1 MERQD
6 LVKFLEYSGK
16 DPSRLIFEDE
26 LTGIYNRRFL
36 LHYLRSK
43 ISWNHL
49 AEQPV
54 SLIMLDLD
62 YFKQINDNYG
72 HEAGD
77 RALIWIA
84 SLLKNIAGQQ
94 GLPIRYAGDEFMI
107 LMPQSS
113 NEASLKLGLH
123 LLQQVREN
131 PFQLDE
137 QNESIK
143 ITISLGIASAPDDA
157 RNGKSLIRQADT
169 ALYSAKKN
177 GRDRL
182 VNATEVNPEEVFA
195 KTAIYQLGEI
205 KIVGR
210 GRQLAVVADALKKF
224 SMRQS
229 QFIIA
234 EGAAGMGKSEFLE
247 AIRHNL
253 ARSKTRQAKVT
264 GISQE
269 MFRPYYLA
277 VKIIIAILNQREDKG
292 KEELKNL
299 TPKELAYLSR
309 ILPQIGAD
317 EAILADEDDSTRREG
332 IFTTL
337 VRFIPKIIN
346 SRPLVLFIDDLHFS
360 DEASLLLLRRL
371 IINRDNPIF
380 VCSTAMATE
389 ETIKEGQ
396 SVPLDRFYADHNQ
409 DLGIRKFKLE
419 SLTHVDIAKHMHGL
433 FPNVRMPKNFTKD
446 LAEITNGNPLFANE
460 ILRKLVLDQKIT
472 LMGQQWVVQSVEEG
486 YLPMSLEEIVTQK
499 IAALDEDSRQV
510 LDQVSA
516 LGEDVSLSM
525 LIGSSAQM
533 EAKVLEFIDK
543 AASQGLLKSAYQFN
557 DEVVRFLGKRILD
570 ITYGAIE
577 PKRKEEIHQRIGNY
591 HESLYQQQILP
602 SAATLAYHFKRS
614 SDKEKAGNYER
625 ILAAS
630 NSRNFNAEEAVLYS
644 GEELVEDQAT
654 DVPLNPEDITLVPK
668 FIRDFMVAVRN
679 IKLYPPGS
687 KSIVG
692 GIRQSKE
699 SLEKILENNEILNLS
714 QIKQALVVNGQ
725 KMDISEF
732 KVVAEGFLQFLNR
745 YDLKGIA
752 FKTDL
757 TESEMEVLVEA
768 FGRTQQKMFDEHFW
782 VRFSRE
788 NQLEHIE
795 LKQMRYAMR
804 GKKESTSPQREIGNS
819 AESDPKKKDTG
830 QPSAGLDYE
839 DLRLIPGIFKGL
851 LGASRIIKL
860 YPLKSK
866 AVYSAIDQLME
877 TLRSFFIRQKLLTLS
892 NAGHTLLVNGERIDI
907 SGFKK
912 FAVGFLKFLD
922 HIGLTSL
929 TFLENMNIKELEIFI
944 GALGDLPA
952 EGVEGE
958 FWKNFVKTQELT
970 GILFDK
976 HIYDIR
982 VAKTPG
988 DVQTGSGL
996 SLVETMIPVTHI
1008 SQEEPIPEENF
1019 EDFLAKF
1026 SDSIREWFHKGEQV
1040 EIQQATIRLYLG
1052 FQERD
1057 LPIREKVINI
1067 CRGLQ
1072 EGLAPAIQIDFAKFL
1087 TAPLLDAFS
1096 KENDPQIIVEMA
1108 ALLNRLVVNLIQF
1121 VEYPLA
1127 ARILSHLQRRHQQL
1141 METQDPRTQML
1152 TKSLEIRLNPATEK
1166 LLVADL
1172 KSGESSR
1179 QRNAAHLLESLGQV
1193 SIPLLIDII
1202 KQEDDYRARQ
1212 TAATLLEKQGPK
1224 AVERLKRLLVLEIT
1238 PEERSRILDVIDVLT
1253 GNLMTELVHA
1263 LGDENSQVRLAAFR
1277 LAERLKDP
1285 RVTSLILNSAKTL
1298 KGELAIAA
1306 VNTLGKLRP
1315 PEAIE
1320 ELISLLNSTK
1330 EEDLCVACCRAL
1342 GQIAKPECIG
1352 PLAQVL
1358 NKKSLIFR
1366 RHQFGEQVRATAA
1379 FALGQITHQEATETL
1394 ATLLDDPDHRIRG
1407 IAQSVIKTAQSAP
1420 RQKKVEVSV
1429 IK

>member
-43 ISWNHL
+43 ISWNNL
-49 AEQPV
+49 EEQPV
-54 SLIMLDLD
+54 SLIMLDMD
-62 YFKQINDNYG
+62 YFKQINDSYG

-77 RALIWIA
+77 HALIWIA
-84 SLLKNIAGQQ
+84 GLLKKVAGKQ

-107 LMPQSS
+107 LMPQSR
-113 NEASLKLGLH
+113 NEASLKIGLH
-123 LLQQVREN
+123 LLQYVREN
-131 PFQLDE
+131 PFQPDE
-137 QNESIK
+137 QTEPIK
-143 ITISLGIASAPDDA
+143 LTISLGTATAPDDA

-182 VNATEVNPEEVFA
+182 VNAGEVNPEEVFA
-195 KTAIYQLGEI
+195 KTAIYQFGEI

-210 GRQLAVVADALKKF
+210 RKQLAEVADALKKF
-224 SMRQS
+224 SVRQS
-229 QFIIA
+229 QFLIA

-247 AIRHNL
+247 AIRSNL
-253 ARSKTRQAKVT
+253 ARSKTWQAKVT
-264 GISQE
+264 GVSQE

-292 KEELKNL
+292 QAELKTL

-309 ILPQIGAD
+309 VLPQIGAD
-317 EAILADEDDSTRREG
+317 EAILAGEDDSTRREG
-332 IFTTL
+332 IFITL
-337 VRFIPKIIN
+337 TRFIPKIIDF
-346 SRPLVLFIDDLHFS
+346 RPLVLFIDDLHFS

-371 IINRDNPIF
+371 IINRESPIF

-389 ETIKEGQ
+389 EAISEEQ
-396 SVPLDRFYADHNQ
+396 RVPLDRFYADYHQ
-409 DLGIRKFKLE
+409 GLGIQKFNLE
-419 SLTHVDIAKHMHGL
+419 PLTHADIAKHMHGL
-433 FPNVRMPKNFTKD
+433 FPKLRMPQDFTKE
-446 LAEITNGNPLFANE
+446 LAEITQGNPLFANE

-472 LMGQQWVVQSVEEG
+472 LVGQKWVVQSIEDG

-499 IAALDEDSRQV
+499 ITALDEESRQV

-525 LIGSSAQM
+525 LIGSSDKM
-533 EAKVLEFIDK
+533 EAKVLQFIDK
-543 AASQGLLKSAYQFN
+543 AASQGLLKSAYQIN

-570 ITYGAIE
+570 ITYGAME
-577 PKRKEEIHQRIGNY
+577 PKRKEKIHERIGSY
-591 HESLYQQQILP
+591 QETLYQQQVLP

-614 SDKEKAGNYER
+614 ADTEKAGNYER

-654 DVPLNPEDITLVPK
+654 DVPLNPEDIPLVPK

-679 IKLYPPGS
+679 IKLYPAGS

-692 GIRQSKE
+692 GVRQSKE
-699 SLEKILENNEILNLS
+699 SLDQILENNETLHLS

-725 KMDISEF
+725 KMDISVF

-752 FKTDL
+752 FKPDL
-757 TESEMEVLVEA
+757 SEEEMKILVEA

-782 VRFSRE
+782 ERFSRE

-795 LKQMRYAMR
+795 LKQMRYKMR
-804 GKKESTSPQREIGNS
+804 GKPEGTSPQQAMGKS
-819 AESDPKKKDTG
+819 AESEPKKKDPD
-830 QPSAGLDYE
+830 QPSTGLDHE

-860 YPLKSK
+860 YPLKSR

-877 TLRSFFIRQKLLTLS
+877 TLRSFFKRQKLLTLS
-892 NAGHTLLVNGERIDI
+892 NAGHTLLVNGERIDV

-912 FAVGFLKFLD
+912 FAAGFLKFLG

-929 TFLENMNIKELEIFI
+929 TFLESMNIKELEIFI
-944 GALGDLPA
+944 GALGDIPA
-952 EGVEGE
+952 EGVESE

-976 HIYDIR
+976 HIYEIR

-988 DVQTGSGL
+988 VEQMGPGL
-996 SLVETMIPVTHI
+996 SLAEAPVPVAQTE
-1008 SQEEPIPEENF
+1008 QEEPIPEENF
-1019 EDFLAKF
+1019 EDFLTAF

-1040 EIQQATIRLYLG
+1040 KIHRALIRLYLG
-1052 FQERD
+1052 FLERD
-1057 LPIREKVINI
+1057 PHTREKVINI

-1072 EGLAPAIQIDFAKFL
+1072 EGLAPALQNDFAKFL
-1087 TAPLLDAFS
+1087 TDPLLDAFS
-1096 KENDPQIIVEMA
+1096 KESDPKIIVEIA

-1127 ARILSHLQRRHQQL
+1127 ARILSHLQQRHQKF
-1141 METQDPRTQML
+1141 MGTQDPRTQTL
-1152 TKSLEIRLNPATEK
+1152 KKSLEVRLNPATEK

-1179 QRNAAHLLESLGQV
+1179 QRNAAQLLESLGQV

-1263 LGDENSQVRLAAFR
+1263 FGDENPQVRLAAFR
-1277 LAERLKDP
+1277 LAERLKDS
-1285 RVTSLILNSAKTL
+1285 RVTDLILDSAKTL

-1306 VNTLGKLRP
+1306 VNTLGKLKP

-1320 ELISLLNSTK
+1320 ELITLLNSTK
-1330 EEDLCVACCRAL
+1330 EESLCVACCRAL
-1342 GQIAKPECIG
+1342 GQIAKPECIV

-1358 NKKSLIFR
+1358 NKKSLVFR
-1366 RHQFGEQVRATAA
+1366 RHRFGDQVRATAA
-1379 FALGQITHQEATETL
+1379 FALGQITHQEAIDTL
-1394 ATLLDDPDHRIRG
+1394 AKLLDDPDKRIRG
-1407 IAQSVIKTAQSAP
+1407 IAQSVVRTAESAP
-1420 RQKKVEVSV
+1420 RSKSVEESV
-1429 IK
+1429 IQ